1 MVIYAALPLRTHGF
15 VCVCVCVCVWF
26 FVRALRVLARVVCA
40 GAWFCVCVC
49 VCLYAAML
57 TRADMCVLAC
67 IRALYVL
74 ARFVTCSTRAV
85 RDLYVLARLCAA
97 HHTRHT
103 RDWFF
108 LLYSQHTGICR
119 D

>member
-1 MVIYAALPLRTHGF
+1 MRHCPCARTDLF
-15 VCVCVCVCVWF
+15 VCVCVFGFLYVPCVYLRGLCVPAHGF
-26 FVRALRVLARVVCA
+26 
-40 GAWFCVCVC
+40 VCVC

-85 RDLYVLARLCAA
+85 RDLYVLARLCVG
-97 HHTRHT
+97 
-103 RDWFF
+103 
-108 LLYSQHTGICR
+108 LCSLP
-119 D
+119 